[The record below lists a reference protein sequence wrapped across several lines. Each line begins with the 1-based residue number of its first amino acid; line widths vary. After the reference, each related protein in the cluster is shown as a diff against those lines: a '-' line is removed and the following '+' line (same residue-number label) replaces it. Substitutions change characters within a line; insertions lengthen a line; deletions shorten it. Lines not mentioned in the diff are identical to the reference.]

1 MAAEDMAPAWLLGML
16 DRTGV
21 QNPVDRL
28 PAVKI
33 VVLVKQVP
41 NPKHVRL
48 DPETRRLVREG
59 VPLELNE
66 FDVYAVTE
74 AIRLRETHGGEVVTM
89 TMGPPQAEEALQM
102 TLAMGADRAIHLS
115 DKVFAVADTLGT
127 SRTLA
132 MAVEKEGAD
141 LVLCGRKTVDSE
153 TWQVP
158 PEVGAF
164 LGWEQLTN
172 VDRLELAEA
181 RLRARRVTDEGFDT
195 YELGLPAVVSVTEGI
210 NEGIWPAKRDVEAA
224 DPGGRIDVWTAS
236 DLVDDVEEDDRRFGQ
251 TGSPTRVLAVKDVT
265 PERHGEIAASPEQA
279 AERILELIAEAGG
292 PPASPWDKP
301 GRLGE
306 KPGRSYDCWTAVEL
320 VDGDPR
326 RVSLE
331 LLGKGRELA
340 GKLGGLNVALILGSG
355 LGEVAREAARYGAER
370 VVLVDDKRLAEYH
383 SETFAAA
390 LRGVVEGERPHV
402 LLIPSTAQGRDYGPR
417 VAGELELG
425 MTGDC
430 VDLGIDKAGRL
441 IQYKPAYGG
450 NIVSVIMGATTPQ
463 LATVRPG
470 MFAPVEPRDGAE
482 AELVELGAGELP
494 EPRAR
499 LVGREHDADTAGYE
513 LDAAAVCFCVGKG
526 IGSPEALAEIEVLAA
541 RLGAAV
547 GASRDVTDAGWLPKN
562 RQIGLTGRAIAPRL
576 LIEVGVRGAF
586 EHMAGSVKAG
596 VIVALNA
603 NERAPIFEHADV
615 GVVGDWRET
624 LPPLVAGLE
633 GKLP

>member
-1 MAAEDMAPAWLLGML
+1 
-16 DRTGV
+16 
-21 QNPVDRL
+21 
-28 PAVKI
+28 VKT

-41 NPKHVRL
+41 NPSHVRL

-74 AIRLRETHGGEVVTM
+74 AIRLRDEHGGEVVTI
-89 TMGPPQAEEALQM
+89 TMGPPQAEEVLRA

-115 DKVFAVADTLGT
+115 DKVFAVADTIGT

-132 MAVEKEGAD
+132 LAVAKEGAD

-158 PEVGAF
+158 PETAAF
-164 LGWEQLTN
+164 LGWQQLTN
-172 VDRLELAEA
+172 VDRLELVDEGV
-181 RLRARRVTDEGFDT
+181 RVRRETDEGFDT
-195 YELGLPAVVSVTEGI
+195 YELGLPVVLSVTEGI
-210 NEGIWPAKRDVEAA
+210 NAGIWPAKRDVEAVA
-224 DPGGRIDVWTAS
+224 PDGRIVVWTAS
-236 DLVDDVEEDDRRFGQ
+236 DLVANVEDDDRRFGQ

-265 PERHGEIAASPEQA
+265 PDRHGEVAASAEQA
-279 AERILELIAEAGG
+279 AARVLELLAEAQG
-292 PPASPWDKP
+292 PTPSSWEKP
-301 GRLGE
+301 ERLGE
-306 KPGRSYDCWTAVEL
+306 KPGRAYDCWSVVEL
-320 VDGDPR
+320 VDGVAR

-340 GKLGGLNVALILGSG
+340 GKLGGQNIALILGNN
-355 LGEVAREAARYGAER
+355 LGPAAGEAVRMGAER
-370 VVLVDDKRLAEYH
+370 VVLVDDERLAEH
-383 SETFAAA
+383 HPDVFAAA
-390 LRGVVEGERPHV
+390 LRRVVESERPHV
-402 LLIPSTAQGRDYGPR
+402 LLVPSTAQGRDYGPR

-441 IQYKPAYGG
+441 IQYKPAFGG

-470 MFAPVEPRDGAE
+470 MFAPVEPRDDAE
-482 AELVELGAGELP
+482 ADLVEFPVGDLP
-494 EPRAR
+494 EPSAK
-499 LVGREHDADTAGYE
+499 LVASEHDRATAGYE
-513 LDAAAVCFCVGKG
+513 LDAATVCLCVGKG
-526 IGSPEALAEIEVLAA
+526 IGGPEALAEIEIQAA
-541 RLGAAV
+541 RLGAVV
-547 GASRDVTDAGWLPKN
+547 GASRDVADAGWLPKN

-586 EHMAGSVKAG
+586 EHMVASVRAG

-603 NERAPIFEHADV
+603 NERAPIFRHADV

-624 LPPLVAGLE
+624 LPPLAAALE
-633 GKLP
+633 GKLN

>member
-1 MAAEDMAPAWLLGML
+1 
-16 DRTGV
+16 
-21 QNPVDRL
+21 
-28 PAVKI
+28 VKL

-41 NPKHVRL
+41 NPSHVRL

-74 AIRLRETHGGEVVTM
+74 AIRLREAHGGEVVTM
-89 TMGPPQAEEALQM
+89 TMGPPQAEEALRM

-115 DKVFAVADTLGT
+115 DKVFAVADTIGT

-132 MAVEKEGAD
+132 LAVAKEGAD

-164 LGWEQLTN
+164 LGWKQLTN
-172 VDRLELAEA
+172 VERLELADGS
-181 RLRARRVTDEGFDT
+181 LSARRETDEGFDT
-195 YELGLPAVVSVTEGI
+195 YELDLPAVVSVTEGI
-210 NEGIWPAKRDVEAA
+210 NEGIWPAKRDVEATDA
-224 DPGGRIDVWTAS
+224 EGRIAVWTAA
-236 DLVDDVEEDDRRFGQ
+236 DLVGDVEEDDRRFGQ

-265 PERHGEIAASPEQA
+265 PERHGEIAADPEQA
-279 AERILELIAEAGG
+279 ARRILGLLSETEG
-292 PPASPWDKP
+292 PPASSWEKP
-301 GRLGE
+301 ERLGAE
-306 KPGRSYDCWTAVEL
+306 PGHSYDCWTIVEL
-320 VDGDPR
+320 VEGAPR

-340 GKLGGLNVALILGSG
+340 GKLGGGNVALILGSK
-355 LGEVAREAARYGAER
+355 LGDAARESARHGAER
-370 VVLVDDKRLAEYH
+370 VVLVDDERLAEYH
-383 SETFAAA
+383 PETFAAA
-390 LRGVVEGERPHV
+390 LRHVVESERPHA
-402 LLIPSTAQGRDYGPR
+402 LLIPATAQGRDHGPR

-430 VDLGIDKAGRL
+430 VDLGIDRAGRL

-470 MFAPVEPRDGAE
+470 MFAPVEPRDEAE
-482 AELVELGAGELP
+482 AELVERHSGDLP
-494 EPRAR
+494 EPRTR
-499 LVGREHDADTAGYE
+499 LVAREHDRRTAAYE
-513 LDAAAVCFCVGKG
+513 LDAAAVCLCVGKG
-526 IGSPEALAEIEVLAA
+526 IGGPEALEEIDAQAA

-547 GASRDVTDAGWLPKN
+547 GGSRDLTDAGWLPKN

-576 LIEVGVRGAF
+576 LVEVGVRGAF
-586 EHMAGSVKAG
+586 EHMVGSVRAG
-596 VIVALNA
+596 VIVALNS

-615 GVVGDWRET
+615 GLVGDWREM
-624 LPPLVAGLE
+624 LPLLVDALE

>member
-1 MAAEDMAPAWLLGML
+1 
-16 DRTGV
+16 
-21 QNPVDRL
+21 
-28 PAVKI
+28 VKI

-41 NPKHVRL
+41 NPSHVKL
-48 DPETRRLVREG
+48 DPETKRLVREG

-74 AIRLRETHGGEVVTM
+74 AIRIRDAHGGEVVTM
-89 TMGPPQAEEALQM
+89 TMGPPQAEEALRT
-102 TLAMGADRAIHLS
+102 TLAMGADRAVLLS

-132 MAVEKEGAD
+132 MAVQKEGAD

-158 PEVGAF
+158 AETAAF

-172 VDRLELAEA
+172 ADLLELAGES
-181 RLRARRVTDEGFDT
+181 LRARRETDEGFDT
-195 YELGLPAVVSVTEGI
+195 YELELPAVVSVTEGI
-210 NEGIWPAKRDVEAA
+210 NEGIWPAKRDVEVTDTA
-224 DPGGRIDVWTAS
+224 GRIETWTAA
-236 DLVDDVEEDDRRFGQ
+236 DLVDHVEEDDRRFGQ

-265 PERHGEIAASPEQA
+265 PERHGEIAPDA
-279 AERILELIAEAGG
+279 AVAAARILELLAEVG
-292 PPASPWDKP
+292 PTPSSPWEKP
-301 GRLGE
+301 ERLGKE
-306 KPGRSYDCWTAVEL
+306 PGNSYDCWTVVEL
-320 VDGDPR
+320 IEGRPR

-340 GKLGGLNVALILGSG
+340 GKLGGANCAVVLGDP
-355 LGEVAREAARYGAER
+355 GEEQELARWGAER
-370 VVLVDDKRLAEYH
+370 VVVLPVPDDYYPDVHARAVRA
-383 SETFAAA
+383 F
-390 LRGVVEGERPHV
+390 VESYRPHA
-402 LLIPSTAQGRDYGPR
+402 LLIPSTSSGRDYGPR

-430 VDLGIDKAGRL
+430 VDLGIDRAGRL

-470 MFAPVEPRDGAE
+470 MFAPAEPRNDAQVE
-482 AELVELGAGELP
+482 VERLEVDHATRLRLVE
-494 EPRAR
+494 
-499 LVGREHDADTAGYE
+499 REHRPDTAGYE
-513 LDAAAVCFCVGKG
+513 LDAAAVCVCVGKG
-526 IGSPEALAEIEVLAA
+526 IGGPEALAEIESHAA

-547 GASRDVTDAGWLPKN
+547 GGSRDVTDAGWLPKN
-562 RQIGLTGRAIAPRL
+562 RQIGLTGRAVAPRL
-576 LIEVGVRGAF
+576 LLEVGVRGAF
-586 EHMAGSVKAG
+586 EHMSGSVRAG

-615 GVVGDWRET
+615 GIVGDWRET
-624 LPPLVAGLE
+624 LPPLVDALE
-633 GKLP
+633 GNVP

>member
-1 MAAEDMAPAWLLGML
+1 
-16 DRTGV
+16 
-21 QNPVDRL
+21 
-28 PAVKI
+28 VKI

-74 AIRLRETHGGEVVTM
+74 AIRLRKAHGGEVVTM
-89 TMGPPQAEEALQM
+89 TMGPPQAEEALQT

-172 VDRLELAEA
+172 VDRIELADG
-181 RLRARRVTDEGFDT
+181 RLQARRETDEGFDT

-210 NEGIWPAKRDVEAA
+210 NEGIWPAKRDVEAV
-224 DPGGRIDVWTAS
+224 DPDGRIAVWTAS

-265 PERHGEIAASPEQA
+265 PERHGEIAPSPEQA
-279 AERILELIAEAGG
+279 AERILELIAEVGG
-292 PPASPWDKP
+292 PPASPWEKP
-301 GRLGE
+301 ARLGE

-320 VDGDPR
+320 VDGAPR
-326 RVSLE
+326 RASLE

-340 GKLGGLNVALILGSG
+340 GKLGGLNVALILGTG
-355 LGEVAREAARYGAER
+355 LEEVAREAARYGAER
-370 VVLVDDKRLAEYH
+370 VVLVDDERLAEYH

-390 LRGVVEGERPHV
+390 LRGVVEGQRPHV

-463 LATVRPG
+463 LATVRSG
-470 MFAPVEPRDGAE
+470 MFAPVEPHDAE
-482 AELVELGAGELP
+482 AELVELAAGDLP
-494 EPRAR
+494 EPRTR
-499 LVGREHDADTAGYE
+499 LVSREHDADTAGYE

-526 IGSPEALAEIEVLAA
+526 MGSPEALAEIESLAA

-547 GASRDVTDAGWLPKN
+547 GASRDVTDSGWLPKN

-576 LIEVGVRGAF
+576 MIEVGVRGAF

>member
-1 MAAEDMAPAWLLGML
+1 M
-16 DRTGV
+16 
-21 QNPVDRL
+21 
-28 PAVKI
+28 KI

-41 NPKHVRL
+41 NPQHVRL

-66 FDVYAVTE
+66 LDVYAVTE
-74 AIRLRETHGGEVVTM
+74 AIRLRDAHGGEVVVM
-89 TMGPPQAEEALQM
+89 TMGPPQAEEALRT

-115 DKVFAVADTLGT
+115 DRVFAVADTIGT

-132 MAVEKEGAD
+132 LAVEKEGAD

-158 PEVGAF
+158 PETAAF
-164 LGWEQLTN
+164 LGWPQLTSA
-172 VDRLELAEA
+172 DRLELQDGS
-181 RLRARRVTDEGFDT
+181 LRARRETDEGFDT
-195 YELGLPAVVSVTEGI
+195 YELELPALVSVTEGI
-210 NEGIWPAKRDVEAA
+210 NRGIWPAKRDVEATPT
-224 DPGGRIDVWTAS
+224 DGRLAVWTAS
-236 DLVDDVEEDDRRFGQ
+236 DLVDDVQEDDRRFGQ

-265 PERHGEIAASPEQA
+265 PQRRGELAPSPHEA
-279 AERILELIAEAGG
+279 AERILALLAETGG
-292 PPASPWDKP
+292 PQTSSWEKP
-301 GRLGE
+301 ERLGE
-306 KPGRSYDCWTAVEL
+306 KPGRSYDCWTVVEL
-320 VDGDPR
+320 VDGSPR

-340 GKLGGLNVALILGSG
+340 GKLGGADVALILGHG
-355 LGEVAREAARYGAER
+355 LDDATRVAVRHGAER
-370 VVLVDDKRLAEYH
+370 VAVVDDERLAAYH
-383 SETFAAA
+383 PDTYAAA
-390 LRGVVEGERPHV
+390 LNHVVDTERPHV
-402 LLIPSTAQGRDYGPR
+402 LLIPSTASGRDYGPR

-470 MFAPVEPRDGAE
+470 MFSPVEPREDSE
-482 AELVELGAGELP
+482 AEVVDISIPALP
-494 EPRAR
+494 EPRTR
-499 LVGREHDADTAGYE
+499 LLEREHRPDTAAYE
-513 LDAAAVCFCVGKG
+513 LDAARVCLCVGKG
-526 IGSPEALAEIEVLAA
+526 IGGPGALPEIEALAA

-547 GASRDVTDAGWLPKN
+547 GASRDVADAGWLPKN

-576 LIEVGVRGAF
+576 LVEIGVRGAF
-586 EHMAGSVKAG
+586 EHLVGSVKAG

-615 GVVGDWRET
+615 GLVGDWQET
-624 LPPLVAGLE
+624 LPPLVDRLE
-633 GKLP
+633 GKV